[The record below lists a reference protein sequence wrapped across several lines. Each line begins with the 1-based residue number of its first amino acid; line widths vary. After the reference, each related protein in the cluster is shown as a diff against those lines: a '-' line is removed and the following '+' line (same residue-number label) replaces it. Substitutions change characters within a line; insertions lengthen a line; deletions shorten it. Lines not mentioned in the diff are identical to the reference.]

1 MNVEKELTLKEIF
14 DRIQIMFGYDMEKEK
29 VTEFGMR
36 SLISD
41 IFESDTFDKQS

>member
-1 MNVEKELTLKEIF
+1 MEKELTLKEIF
-14 DRIQIMFGYDMEKEK
+14 DRIQYMFGYDMEKEK

-41 IFESDTFDKQS
+41 VFETNIFDEKH